1 MGPGGARQGCMCVCV
16 CGGAILFKLPQC
28 TYSKELGTFALS
40 LLQEPERGWMGLN
53 SHKILVTSFVPY
65 KI

>member
-1 MGPGGARQGCMCVCV
+1 MGPGGARQGCMCVCG
-16 CGGAILFKLPQC
+16 GGAILFKLPQC